1 MTTDARPKELTWVKR
16 VRVPGVASSDT
27 VRRLAPVPTPRER
40 LVAALA
46 DRPRTVAQLAQA
58 FGLSQPTML
67 EQVRRALRDELIA
80 EVEVAEGEK
89 RFPAE
94 RYYATA
100 VPVVRQPD
108 RELLETACRGLAE
121 DVATALAKKW
131 GDLHAAFALTHLAR
145 EGWTFDDLWPYLHE
159 TMSQRV
165 LERVGGVE
173 GARRAPPHGL
183 AWVEDLVGDV
193 DDVDITTDAGSPHDE
208 EETA

>member
-16 VRVPGVASSDT
+16 VRVPGAAVAPARS
-27 VRRLAPVPTPRER
+27 LAPVPTPRER

-46 DRPRTVAQLAQA
+46 DRPRTVAQPAQA

-67 EQVRRALRDELIA
+67 EQVRRALRDGLIA

-89 RFPAE
+89 RFRAE

-100 VPVVRQPD
+100 VPVIRQPD
-108 RELLETACRGLAE
+108 REVLEAACRGLAE
-121 DVATALAKKW
+121 DVATALAKNW

-145 EGWTFDDLWPYLHE
+145 EGWTFDDLWPYLQE

-183 AWVEDLVGDV
+183 AWVEDV
-193 DDVDITTDAGSPHDE
+193 DDGDRLDFDGDAGSPHGE

>member
-1 MTTDARPKELTWVKR
+1 MPTKARPKELTWVKR
-16 VRVPGVASSDT
+16 VRVPGIAPP
-27 VRRLAPVPTPRER
+27 APVRLLGAAPTPRER

-67 EQVRRALRDELIA
+67 EQVRRALRDGLVA
-80 EVEVAEGEK
+80 EAAGAEGE
-89 RFPAE
+89 RRLPAE

-108 RELLETACRGLAE
+108 RELLETACRGVAE
-121 DVATALAKKW
+121 DVAAALAKNW

-145 EGWTFDDLWPYLHE
+145 EGWTFDDLWPYLQA
-159 TMSQRV
+159 TMSHRV
-165 LERVGGVE
+165 LERVGGA
-173 GARRAPPHGL
+173 GDARRAPPHGL
-183 AWVEDLVGDV
+183 AWVEEV
-193 DDVDITTDAGSPHDE
+193 DETGMGSDSDAGSPQPE